1 MIQLFIFNLNLV
13 WMWYFDRN
21 LMHWIYFTFIFYF
34 FLFSYYCEKLSTI
47 RYKKKQLVGIHC
59 VHYFV

>member
-13 WMWYFDRN
+13 WMWYFDRK
-21 LMHWIYFTFIFYF
+21 LMHWIYFTL

-47 RYKKKQLVGIHC
+47 IYNKKQLVGIHC